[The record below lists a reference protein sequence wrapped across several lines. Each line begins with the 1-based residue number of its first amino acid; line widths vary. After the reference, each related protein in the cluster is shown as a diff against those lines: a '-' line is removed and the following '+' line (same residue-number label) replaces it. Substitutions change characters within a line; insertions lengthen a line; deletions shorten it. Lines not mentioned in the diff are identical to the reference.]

1 MAPKYKLIYFN
12 LRGLGEPIRFLFHY
26 GGIPFEEKRIEFG
39 DWPKVKHSYPFPQL
53 PILEIDG
60 KPFPQGASI
69 ARYVAKQVGLTG
81 KDDLEALEIDS
92 VVDTI
97 IDLRIALAGFY
108 FESDEALKK
117 KKKDIAVKE
126 TVPSMLSKFDARVKE
141 NGGYFVGGKLTW
153 ADVYF
158 GAVHATFNHFV
169 GENVI
174 AKYPNLKAL
183 VDKVQAIPAI
193 KAWVEKRPVTEF

>member
-12 LRGLGEPIRFLFHY
+12 LRGLGEPIRFLFLY
-26 GGIPFEEKRIEFG
+26 GGIAFEDNRIEYS

-53 PILEIDG
+53 PILEVDG

-81 KDDLEALEIDS
+81 KDDFEAMDIDS
-92 VVDTI
+92 IVDTI
-97 IDLRIALAGFY
+97 VDLRIALKDFY
-108 FESDEALKK
+108 CESDESVKQ
-117 KKKDIAVKE
+117 KKKDIAMKE
-126 TVPSMLSKFDARVKE
+126 TVPSMLSKLDARVKE

-158 GAVHATFNHFV
+158 SAYHANINQFA

-174 AKYPNLKAL
+174 GKYPQLKAL
-183 VDKVQAIPAI
+183 VDKVEAIPAI
-193 KAWVEKRPVTEF
+193 KAWVEKRPVTDF